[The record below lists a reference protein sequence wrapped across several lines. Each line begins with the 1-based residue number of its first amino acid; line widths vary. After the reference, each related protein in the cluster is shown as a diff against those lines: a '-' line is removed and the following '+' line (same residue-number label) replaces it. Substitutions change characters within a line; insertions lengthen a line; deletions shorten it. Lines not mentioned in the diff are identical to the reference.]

1 MGDRQGHEEARA
13 RACLMTGL
21 RLTARGE
28 WAAALG
34 FLVVVVAALGLA
46 ARLAGGAW

>member
-1 MGDRQGHEEARA
+1 VN
-13 RACLMTGL
+13 GL
-21 RLTARGE
+21 RITARGE

-34 FLVVVVAALGLA
+34 FLVFVLGGLSLA